1 MIKGFRSEFLSR
13 AHLTSKVVLVGALG
27 EVDLVSKASYWGIGQ
42 KRFDQQGG
50 SDRGIG
56 QNGSAQ
62 QGGSDR
68 GIGHS
73 GSTHQNGSDQALG
86 RVDLIS
92 QVVFEG
98 I

>member
-1 MIKGFRSEFLSR
+1 MIKGFRSKFLSR

-68 GIGHS
+68 GIGQS
-73 GSTHQNGSDQALG
+73 GSTQQSWSITGIGQGGFDQP
-86 RVDLIS
+86 S
-92 QVVFEG
+92 G